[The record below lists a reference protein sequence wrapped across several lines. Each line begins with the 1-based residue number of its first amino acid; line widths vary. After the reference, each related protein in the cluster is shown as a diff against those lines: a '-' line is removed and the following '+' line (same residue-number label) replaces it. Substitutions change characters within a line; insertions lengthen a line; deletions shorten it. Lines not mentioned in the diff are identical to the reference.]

1 MRKIIYYA
9 DLSKK
14 FKNYFKILLPISI
27 GIFCIFFSFRNI
39 SFTDFTKYFY
49 EINYLWVF
57 VGIFLGALSH
67 ISRSYRWKYL
77 IEPLGYKLGFINS
90 VLAVFSAYLINY
102 TIPRAGDIARATMI
116 SKYEKIPLDKTL
128 GTIVAERAVDVIC
141 ILTIIATGLI
151 FEFNRISEKLISL
164 IENTEISVVII
175 YVGVI
180 ILILFVSNRVLR
192 KSKYY
197 KSILNFFSGI
207 VEGLTI
213 IFKMQKRLQFIL
225 HSIFIWLM
233 YILMFWATS
242 MAFFELHEVA
252 FYQFMISFTLA
263 AISIMLSNGGIG
275 IYPLAV
281 EESLG
286 WYGVQST
293 TGLAFGWVS
302 WLSQT
307 MMVIIFGGLSLFIL
321 PFINRKKS

>member
-1 MRKIIYYA
+1 M
-9 DLSKK
+9 SKK
-14 FKNYFKILLPISI
+14 LKSYIKILLPISI

-39 SFTDFTKYFY
+39 GFTDFTKYFY

-102 TIPRAGDIARATMI
+102 TIPRAGDVARATMI

-151 FEFNRISEKLISL
+151 FEFNRISDKLISL
-164 IENTEISVVII
+164 IENTEISVIII

-180 ILILFVSNRVLR
+180 ILILFVSNRVLK

-207 VEGLTI
+207 IEGLTI
-213 IFKMQKRLQFIL
+213 IFKMEKRVPFIL

-233 YILMFWATS
+233 YILMFWTTS
-242 MAFFELHEVA
+242 MAFIELHEVA

-321 PFINRKKS
+321 PFINRNKS

>member
-1 MRKIIYYA
+1 M
-9 DLSKK
+9 SKK
-14 FKNYFKILLPISI
+14 LKSYIKILLPISI

-164 IENTEISVVII
+164 IENTEISVII
-175 YVGVI
+175 MYVGVI

-213 IFKMQKRLQFIL
+213 IFKMEKRVPFIL

-252 FYQFMISFTLA
+252 FYQFIISFTLA

>member
-1 MRKIIYYA
+1 M
-9 DLSKK
+9 SKK
-14 FKNYFKILLPISI
+14 LKSYIKILLPISI

-49 EINYLWVF
+49 EINYLWVI

-197 KSILNFFSGI
+197 KSILNFFLGI
-207 VEGLTI
+207 IEGLTI
-213 IFKMQKRLQFIL
+213 IFKMEKRVPFIL

>member
-1 MRKIIYYA
+1 M
-9 DLSKK
+9 SKK
-14 FKNYFKILLPISI
+14 LKSYIKILLPISI

-67 ISRSYRWKYL
+67 ISRSFRWKYL

-141 ILTIIATGLI
+141 ILTIIAIGLI
-151 FEFNRISEKLISL
+151 FEFNRISDQLISL
-164 IENTEISVVII
+164 IENTEISVIII

-207 VEGLTI
+207 IEGLTI
-213 IFKMQKRLQFIL
+213 IFKMEKRVPFIL

>member
-1 MRKIIYYA
+1 M
-9 DLSKK
+9 SKK
-14 FKNYFKILLPISI
+14 LKSYIKILLPISI
-27 GIFCIFFSFRNI
+27 GTFCIFFSFRNI

-77 IEPLGYKLGFINS
+77 MEPLGYKLDFINS

-141 ILTIIATGLI
+141 ILTIIAIGLI
-151 FEFNRISEKLISL
+151 FEFNRISDKLISL
-164 IENTEISVVII
+164 IEYTEISVIII
-175 YVGVI
+175 YIGVI

-197 KSILNFFSGI
+197 KSILNFFFGI
-207 VEGLTI
+207 IEGLTI
-213 IFKMQKRLQFIL
+213 IFKMEKRVPFIL

>member
-1 MRKIIYYA
+1 M
-9 DLSKK
+9 SKK
-14 FKNYFKILLPISI
+14 LKSYIKILLPISI

-151 FEFNRISEKLISL
+151 FEFNRISDKLISL
-164 IENTEISVVII
+164 IENTEISVIII

-180 ILILFVSNRVLR
+180 ILILFVSNRVLK

-207 VEGLTI
+207 IEGLTI
-213 IFKMQKRLQFIL
+213 IFKMEKRVPFIL

-242 MAFFELHEVA
+242 MAFFELYEVA

>member
-1 MRKIIYYA
+1 M
-9 DLSKK
+9 SKK
-14 FKNYFKILLPISI
+14 LKSYIKILLPISI

-151 FEFNRISEKLISL
+151 FEFNRISEKLISV
-164 IENTEISVVII
+164 IENTEISEIII

-207 VEGLTI
+207 IEGLTI
-213 IFKMQKRLQFIL
+213 IFKMEKRVPFIL

-321 PFINRKKS
+321 PFINRNSK

>member
-1 MRKIIYYA
+1 M
-9 DLSKK
+9 SKK
-14 FKNYFKILLPISI
+14 LKSYIKILLPISI

-164 IENTEISVVII
+164 IENTEISVIII

-207 VEGLTI
+207 IEGLTI
-213 IFKMQKRLQFIL
+213 IFKMEKRVPFIL

-242 MAFFELHEVA
+242 MAFFELYEVA

-321 PFINRKKS
+321 PFINRNKS

>member
-1 MRKIIYYA
+1 M
-9 DLSKK
+9 SKK
-14 FKNYFKILLPISI
+14 LKSYIKILLPISI

-102 TIPRAGDIARATMI
+102 TIPRAGDVARATMI

-207 VEGLTI
+207 IEGLTI
-213 IFKMQKRLQFIL
+213 IFKMEKRVPFIL

>member
-1 MRKIIYYA
+1 MSKKLKAYIKII
-9 DLSKK
+9 
-14 FKNYFKILLPISI
+14 LPIFI
-27 GIFCIFFSFRNI
+27 GVFCIYFSFRNI

-90 VLAVFSAYLINY
+90 VMAVFSAYLINY

-141 ILTIIATGLI
+141 ILTIIAIGLI
-151 FEFNRISEKLISL
+151 FEFNRISDKLIPL
-164 IENTEISVVII
+164 IENTEISVIII

-197 KSILNFFSGI
+197 KYILNFFSGI
-207 VEGLTI
+207 IEGLTI
-213 IFKMQKRLQFIL
+213 IFKMEKRIEFVL

-242 MAFFELHEVA
+242 MAFVELHEVA

-321 PFINRKKS
+321 PFINRNKS

>member
-1 MRKIIYYA
+1 M
-9 DLSKK
+9 SKK
-14 FKNYFKILLPISI
+14 LKSYIKILLPISI

-77 IEPLGYKLGFINS
+77 IEPLGFKLGFINS

-102 TIPRAGDIARATMI
+102 TLPRAGDIARATMI

-151 FEFNRISEKLISL
+151 FEFNRISEKLISV
-164 IENTEISVVII
+164 IDNTAISVIII

-213 IFKMQKRLQFIL
+213 IFKMEKRVPFIL

>member
-1 MRKIIYYA
+1 M
-9 DLSKK
+9 SKK
-14 FKNYFKILLPISI
+14 LKSYIKILLPISV
-27 GIFCIFFSFRNI
+27 GIFCIFFSFRNT
-39 SFTDFTKYFY
+39 SFIDFTKYFY

-141 ILTIIATGLI
+141 ILTIIAIGLI

-164 IENTEISVVII
+164 IENTEISVII
-175 YVGVI
+175 VYVGVV

-207 VEGLTI
+207 IEGLTI
-213 IFKMQKRLQFIL
+213 IFKMEKRVPFIL

-242 MAFFELHEVA
+242 MAFFELYEVA